1 METGRKIHS
10 IRQARGFTLRSLGIA
25 IGLNEKT
32 ADIRM
37 AQYEA
42 GDRTPKEE
50 MLIGLSAVL
59 GTEPEYL
66 LTYHTESEEHIIGF
80 IIDAITQGVITPY
93 TVNDENGRKHT
104 AFMSDSDTI
113 TQFMDYAAVICK
125 IRKADLFSLL
135 TDFDE

>member
-10 IRQARGFTLRSLGIA
+10 IRQARGFTLHSLGTA

-32 ADIRM
+32 ADIRI

-42 GDRTPKEE
+42 GERNPKEE

-80 IIDAITQGVITPY
+80 LIDAITQGVITPY
-93 TVNDENGRKHT
+93 IVTDENGRKHT
-104 AFMSDSDTI
+104 AFTSDSDKI
-113 TQFMDYAAVICK
+113 MLFIDFAAVICK
-125 IRKADLFSLL
+125 IRNADLFSLL
-135 TDFDE
+135 IDFDE